1 MSIGNPERH
10 DTNRRVLL
18 AAGVV
23 LVVAVLVL
31 WFVASGDDQ
40 EPDLPA
46 HAGAESAPINEA
58 DAVDESRDLTEMREL
73 GYIVDEEPDGADDA
87 PDTEFGQGRIAAR
100 RFQHLA
106 VSLEDSGDLEAAEE
120 AYRSAIAADPTYRP
134 PHYALADLLR
144 RTGRFDEADR
154 EFWIAVDNGL
164 IDPPRAIVKVAT
176 QYRNQGEI
184 ERAGTIL
191 DEGRRRYPDSAD
203 IWLHFGAFFGEVGDY
218 ERSARALERAI
229 SLTPDDPL
237 AYRNLAA
244 AQIALGIRDEALRTL
259 EEGLRRDPTNK
270 EIKQMLAEIEGS
282 EEP

>member
-184 ERAGTIL
+184 ARAGTIL